1 MGYTNA
7 VILTTFVFLFQG
19 RKSGSIKVW
28 GEPGKDRDDF
38 SWLLCTNRVAH
49 EQEKLM
55 LTQII
60 ADDSLAKLGKLVHDM
75 RELWSIEQ
83 YCGCAMSKEKNSNNG
98 TNKDIIKNILLESG
112 INGIKKEIK
121 EEPETK
127 PLVNGNV
134 KEEKSSMSWL
144 SDACDDKKNDDS
156 SSESDDGNFS
166 TLRELLIR
174 PSHKPNGSRATS
186 PVQSNLSKAKK
197 LASAKMDTLDEVIS
211 SVIEDSVPKVENND
225 VKSELKHF
233 IRRYNWQA
241 RGRTPPPIRI
251 MTLTESKTLYPD
263 VPHSWLCDGKLLRLM
278 DAMNPGNYKI
288 FQVNKFFSNFLILPQ
303 IFYIALTFLVKTVF
317 L

>member
-1 MGYTNA
+1 M
-7 VILTTFVFLFQG
+7 
-19 RKSGSIKVW
+19 W

-75 RELWSIEQ
+75 RELWNIEQ
-83 YCGCAMSKEKNSNNG
+83 YCGCPLSKEKTSNNSAF
-98 TNKDIIKNILLESG
+98 KEMIKSILAENV
-112 INGIKKEIK
+112 NGIKKEIK
-121 EEPETK
+121 EEVDSK
-127 PLVNGNV
+127 HLVNGTV
-134 KEEKSSMSWL
+134 KDEKSSLSWL
-144 SDACDDKKNDDS
+144 TDSGGDERKNDDS

-186 PVQSNLSKAKK
+186 PVQSNFSKAKK

-211 SVIEDSVPKVENND
+211 SVIEDSVPKTDNSE

-241 RGRTPPPIRI
+241 KGRSPLPIRI
-251 MTLTESKTLYPD
+251 MTLTESKILYPD
-263 VPHSWLCDGKLLRLM
+263 TPHSWLCDGKLLRLI
-278 DAMNPGNYKI
+278 DPMNTGNYKI
-288 FQVNKFFSNFLILPQ
+288 FQVNITQYCFRNKKINF
-303 IFYIALTFLVKTVF
+303 YLVSWQN
-317 L
+317 

>member
-1 MGYTNA
+1 M
-7 VILTTFVFLFQG
+7 
-19 RKSGSIKVW
+19 W

-75 RELWSIEQ
+75 RELWNIEQ
-83 YCGCAMSKEKNSNNG
+83 FCGCPLSKEKNSSNG
-98 TNKDIIKNILLESG
+98 AYKDIIKNILTESL
-112 INGIKKEIK
+112 NGIKKEIK
-121 EEPETK
+121 EEVDGK
-127 PLVNGNV
+127 PVLNGSL
-134 KEEKSSMSWL
+134 KDDKSSLSWL
-144 SDACDDKKNDDS
+144 TDSAASADEKKNDDS

-211 SVIEDSVPKVENND
+211 SVIEDSVPKTDNGD

-233 IRRYNWQA
+233 VRRYNWQA
-241 RGRTPPPIRI
+241 KGRSPLPIRI
-251 MTLTESKTLYPD
+251 MTLTESKMLYPD
-263 VPHSWLCDGKLLRLM
+263 IPHSWLCDGKLLRLT
-278 DAMNPGNYKI
+278 DATNSGNYKI
-288 FQVNKFFSNFLILPQ
+288 FQVS
-303 IFYIALTFLVKTVF
+303 LTLGP
-317 L
+317 

>member
-1 MGYTNA
+1 M
-7 VILTTFVFLFQG
+7 
-19 RKSGSIKVW
+19 KVW

-75 RELWSIEQ
+75 RELWNIDQ
-83 YCGCAMSKEKNSNNG
+83 YCGCPLSKEKSSSNG
-98 TNKDIIKNILLESG
+98 VLKDTIKSILAESV
-112 INGIKKEIK
+112 NGIKKEIK
-121 EEPETK
+121 EEVDNK
-127 PLVNGNV
+127 PLLNGSCI
-134 KEEKSSMSWL
+134 KEEKSSLNWL
-144 SDACDDKKNDDS
+144 TDSTTDDKKNDDS

-174 PSHKPNGSRATS
+174 PSHKANGSRATS

-211 SVIEDSVPKVENND
+211 SVIEDSVPKTDNSD

-241 RGRTPPPIRI
+241 KGRSPLPIRI
-251 MTLTESKTLYPD
+251 MTLTESRSLYPD
-263 VPHSWLCDGKLLRLM
+263 TPHSWLCDGKLLRLM
-278 DAMNPGNYKI
+278 DPMNAGNYKI
-288 FQVNKFFSNFLILPQ
+288 FQVNSCCI
-303 IFYIALTFLVKTVF
+303 ISGI
-317 L
+317 

>member
-1 MGYTNA
+1 MK
-7 VILTTFVFLFQG
+7 I
-19 RKSGSIKVW
+19 W

-75 RELWSIEQ
+75 RELWNIEQ
-83 YCGCAMSKEKNSNNG
+83 YCACPLSKEKCTTNNG
-98 TNKDIIKNILLESG
+98 AFKEIVKNILAESV
-112 INGIKKEIK
+112 NGIKKEIK
-121 EEPETK
+121 EEIDK
-127 PLVNGNV
+127 PLLNGI
-134 KEEKSSMSWL
+134 KDEKSSLNWL
-144 SDACDDKKNDDS
+144 SDSAGGADDKKNDDS

-211 SVIEDSVPKVENND
+211 SVIEDSVPKTDNSD

-233 IRRYNWQA
+233 VRRYNWQA
-241 RGRTPPPIRI
+241 KGRSPLPIRI
-251 MTLTESKTLYPD
+251 MTLTESKILYPD
-263 VPHSWLCDGKLLRLM
+263 TPHSWLCDGKLLRLM
-278 DAMNPGNYKI
+278 DPMNTGNYKI
-288 FQVNKFFSNFLILPQ
+288 FQVK
-303 IFYIALTFLVKTVF
+303 VF
-317 L
+317 H